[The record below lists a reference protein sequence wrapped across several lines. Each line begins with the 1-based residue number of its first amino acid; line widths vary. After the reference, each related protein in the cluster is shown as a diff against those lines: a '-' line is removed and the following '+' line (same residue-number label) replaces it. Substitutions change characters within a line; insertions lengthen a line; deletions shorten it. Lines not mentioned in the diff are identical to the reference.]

1 MTYIDSKI
9 LVLGNGKLKYSV
21 AVCLSQ
27 GGDSVTLIT
36 EDEEDAKNGVN
47 RYLSGSP
54 ELSKQKLNITT
65 SKIIDHSNSGA
76 DFTLAI
82 GITNESLSEKR
93 STIEKL
99 EKNLSSKS
107 VIAINTEVIP
117 LSVLQQG
124 CLHPQRI
131 IGLNWVEPAHT
142 TYFLEIISNEVNDQE
157 LVKNLEHH
165 AGEFW
170 GKDPYIISSD
180 TGIRA
185 KLISGM
191 AREAFYLVENGYAS
205 IEDIDRACRNDA
217 GYYLPFAGN
226 FRYMDLMGTYAYG
239 LVMKDLNRE
248 LSNESEIPGFFK
260 KIMEEGGKGMENG
273 NGFYNYDG
281 EEVKKWHQLFNTFSY
296 KIRNIVGKY
305 PFNYVAE
312 KELQTNE
319 K

>member
-1 MTYIDSKI
+1 MTYMDSEI

-36 EDEEDAKNGVN
+36 EDEEDAENVVS
-47 RYLSGSP
+47 RYLSEYS
-54 ELSKQKLNITT
+54 ELPKQKLNITL
-65 SKIIDHSNSGA
+65 SKFGDQLDLGS

-82 GITNESLSEKR
+82 GITNETLSEKR
-93 STIEKL
+93 SIIEKL
-99 EKNLSSKS
+99 EKNLSSTS
-107 VIAINTEVIP
+107 VIAINTEMIP
-117 LSVLQQG
+117 LSVLQEG

-142 TYFLEIISNEVNDQE
+142 TFFLELISNEVNDQE
-157 LVKNLEHH
+157 LVKKLKQH
-165 AGEFW
+165 AEEFW
-170 GKDPYIISSD
+170 GKDPYIITTD
-180 TGIRA
+180 MGIRA
-185 KLISGM
+185 KLLSGM

-273 NGFYNYDG
+273 NGFYNYG
-281 EEVKKWHQLFNTFSY
+281 EEDVKRWHKLFSTFSY
-296 KIRNIVGKY
+296 KIRRIIEKY
-305 PFNYVAE
+305 PFNYIAE
-312 KELQTNE
+312 KEFITNE